1 VPLRPLIQ
9 PPLIA
14 ESLFLHALSANVP
27 IAQEGQKTMTV
38 RSKLA
43 LGLAAGALV
52 IGSVSPAAARGYDG
66 RWRHHRHND
75 GPSAGAVFG
84 ILLGVG
90 VIAAIAASNEK
101 KKREAEQRGYDPRT
115 GDRSYDPQYD
125 ERRADSRTYDDRNYD
140 GRRADDRNY
149 DSSRAYASE
158 DEAVDACAVAARYQA
173 ASSGGFAEIR
183 GITEVR
189 PYNNG
194 YDVTGT
200 IDQRSSYRANDRRT
214 RSFRCTF
221 DNGRVEG
228 VSFGVAI

>member
-52 IGSVSPAAARGYDG
+52 IGSVSPAAAHGYDG
-66 RWRHHRHND
+66 RWRHRHND

-90 VIAAIAASNEK
+90 VIAAIASANEK
-101 KKREAEQRGYDPRT
+101 KKREAEQRGYDPRY
-115 GDRSYDPQYD
+115 GDRSYDPQYRD
-125 ERRADSRTYDDRNYD
+125 RGYDDRSADDRNYD
-140 GRRADDRNY
+140 GRRADDRSY
-149 DSSRAYASE
+149 DSGRAYASE
-158 DEAVDACAVAARYQA
+158 DEAVDACAVAARDQA

>member
-1 VPLRPLIQ
+1 
-9 PPLIA
+9 
-14 ESLFLHALSANVP
+14 
-27 IAQEGQKTMTV
+27 MTV

-52 IGSVSPAAARGYDG
+52 IGAVSPATAGRYDG

-90 VIAAIAASNEK
+90 VIAAIASANEK
-101 KKREAEQRGYDPRT
+101 KRREAEQRG
-115 GDRSYDPQYD
+115 YDPQYD

-149 DSSRAYASE
+149 DSSRGYASE
-158 DEAVDACAVAARYQA
+158 DEAVDACAVAARDQA

-228 VSFGVAI
+228 VSFSASI